1 MKHKVLLHCCCA
13 PCSSA
18 IIEWMLAN
26 GEQPVLF
33 YSNPNIYPEEEYLI
47 RRDEC
52 VRYAGK
58 LGLEFI
64 EDKYDHSEWQDWIK
78 GHEDQPE
85 RGSRCLECFRMRLQR
100 AAAKARELGIDTFT
114 STLASSRWKSLEQIA
129 RAGNWAAD
137 GANAAFPDSTQVHF
151 DARNWRKGGL
161 QQRRSELLKEN
172 GFYNQL
178 YCGCEYS
185 LNARLPMMG
194 KDDVRRWMR
203 ELKKAHNGQELKEM
217 SVSLCRRIM
226 SGTHWQNAGTVL
238 LYHAL
243 PDEVDTQLLLD
254 DALLSG
260 KRVLLPKVNGDDLV
274 LYEYTGPDSLT
285 TGAYGILEPN
295 GTSSMYGGTE
305 IDLAIIPGMAFD
317 RHGHRLG
324 RGKGYYDRLL
334 SGLKV
339 YKMGICFPFQLLD
352 YLPCE
357 EHDVMMDGV
366 GA

>member
-137 GANAAFPDSTQVHF
+137 GANAASPDSTQVHF

-203 ELKKAHNGQELKEM
+203 ELKKAHTGQELKEM

-274 LYEYTGPDSLT
+274 LCEYTGPDSLT

-366 GA
+366 GT

>member
-1 MKHKVLLHCCCA
+1 
-13 PCSSA
+13 
-18 IIEWMLAN
+18 
-26 GEQPVLF
+26 
-33 YSNPNIYPEEEYLI
+33 
-47 RRDEC
+47 
-52 VRYAGK
+52 
-58 LGLEFI
+58 
-64 EDKYDHSEWQDWIK
+64 
-78 GHEDQPE
+78 
-85 RGSRCLECFRMRLQR
+85 
-100 AAAKARELGIDTFT
+100 
-114 STLASSRWKSLEQIA
+114 
-129 RAGNWAAD
+129 
-137 GANAAFPDSTQVHF
+137 
-151 DARNWRKGGL
+151 
-161 QQRRSELLKEN
+161 
-172 GFYNQL
+172 
-178 YCGCEYS
+178 
-185 LNARLPMMG
+185 MMG

-203 ELKKAHNGQELKEM
+203 ELKKAHTGQELKEM

-226 SGTHWQNAGTVL
+226 SGMHWQNAGTVL

-274 LYEYTGPDSLT
+274 LCEYTGPDSLT